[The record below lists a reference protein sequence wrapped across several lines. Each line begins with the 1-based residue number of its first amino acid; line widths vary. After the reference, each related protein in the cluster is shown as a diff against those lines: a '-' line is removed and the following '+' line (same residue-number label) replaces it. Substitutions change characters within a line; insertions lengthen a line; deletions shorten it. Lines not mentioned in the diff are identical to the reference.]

1 MCVYRA
7 AALTSFLSDFY
18 RFPNELV
25 SESGRWSPLSGLHWC
40 GLPFAVGTGLPHGEI
55 RGVRDRVAS
64 SGELQGVRA
73 RRESGCLEVEN
84 VSASRTQRRVKAE
97 IATGIRVTRRGRR
110 AGVTGPA
117 GHLSHVQRYGG
128 GGNVAAIYVAEI
140 KLDREGRTA
149 VDRSR
154 LVVERRMP

>member
-1 MCVYRA
+1 MRDGIASGGKLQV
-7 AALTSFLSDFY
+7 
-18 RFPNELV
+18 V
-25 SESGRWSPLSGLHWC
+25 S
-40 GLPFAVGTGLPHGEI
+40 
-55 RGVRDRVAS
+55 
-64 SGELQGVRA
+64 A
-73 RRESGCLEVEN
+73 RREAGCLEVEN

-154 LVVERRMP
+154 LVVERADAIGNIFGEASAAAKEATVAAVSRNEGMRGDGKRRGCKCG